1 MDIITNAVIHL
12 VRPNSQALATHFLR
26 RRSMKFVKSLV
37 LAALLVSTLAFN
49 TFAGD
54 IETPGYTAPP
64 PPPRAMTTIDEPTT
78 TSSSSTT
85 QQDGGITAETSEFL
99 IFGALTALLS
109 VY

>member
-1 MDIITNAVIHL
+1 
-12 VRPNSQALATHFLR
+12 
-26 RRSMKFVKSLV
+26 MKPVKSLV

-64 PPPRAMTTIDEPTT
+64 PPRAMTTTDETT
-78 TSSSSTT
+78 TSSSTTT
-85 QQDGGITAETSEFL
+85 QEDGGITAETSDFL
-99 IFGALTALLS
+99 LYEALAALLS

>member
-1 MDIITNAVIHL
+1 
-12 VRPNSQALATHFLR
+12 
-26 RRSMKFVKSLV
+26 MKPVKSLV

-64 PPPRAMTTIDEPTT
+64 PPPRVMTTDETI
-78 TSSSSTT
+78 TSSSDTT
-85 QQDGGITAETSEFL
+85 QQDGGITAETSEYLVFQ
-99 IFGALTALLS
+99 ALAALLS

>member
-1 MDIITNAVIHL
+1 
-12 VRPNSQALATHFLR
+12 
-26 RRSMKFVKSLV
+26 MKPVKSFV

-64 PPPRAMTTIDEPTT
+64 PPPRVMTTTDEITT
-78 TSSSSTT
+78 NSSDTT
-85 QQDGGITAETSEFL
+85 QQDGGITADTSEFF
-99 IFGALTALLS
+99 IFEALTALLT